1 MTAAKLGNPA
11 GEPVPL
17 AALGGDLAEVSKKC
31 HGLVIC
37 GCIAHEDQVLYLA
50 PSGLS
55 ALGQRGQ
62 MLRPR
67 LSLMLLAAA
76 TLGIRPLFGDAF
88 SLLFYAAGCGPQFT
102 GGATCA
108 GSVDTRAV
116 GLPASPPQL
125 RAHVGIVSGIEVEQ
139 QRYFVFFWQA
149 ADKCIDLPR
158 SWFA

>member
-108 GSVDTRAV
+108 GIGPAFAAIGV
-116 GLPASPPQL
+116 GN
-125 RAHVGIVSGIEVEQ
+125 RAHGEGG
-139 QRYFVFFWQA
+139 R
-149 ADKCIDLPR
+149 R
-158 SWFA
+158 SRRTSAR